1 MKIKFAGRDT
11 GQSRNRHWGKWVVML
26 AIAVT
31 VMGSTLSIA
40 HADTSYT
47 VQPGDTLT
55 GIAARYNVS
64 VDAIV
69 TANNLPNRSTIY
81 VGQSLVIPS
90 GTGQQQTTQAAT
102 GTYVV
107 QTGDTLSSIALRY
120 GTTTAALELANK
132 LASSVIYVGQTL
144 TIVPASY
151 TAPAAPTSIPA
162 SGGTYTVL
170 PGDSLSSVAAKFG
183 VARADLAAANG
194 MSPSA
199 YLYVGQVLTIP
210 GAGQQVQAPTPTS
223 VPPTATTVPPTAQV
237 PVADTTT
244 PQPVVVPTQ
253 AAPGTPVQYTVQA
266 GDTMSSIAAKFNTT
280 VTNLQSLNNLGN
292 TNYIYVGQVLVIVK
306 GNDQGGAPPTVQP
319 TAGVPAEPTPP
330 VGKYGPKWVDVDLTT
345 QTMVAYEGET
355 TVYTARVS
363 SGTWD
368 HPTVLGTYR
377 VYAKY
382 VTTRMRGGEGAE
394 KYDIPDVP
402 YTMYFY
408 ADYALHGAYWHNNFG
423 NPMSHGCVNLP
434 VDVAKWMYDWAPI
447 GTMVVTHN

>member
-1 MKIKFAGRDT
+1 MKIDIAGR
-11 GQSRNRHWGKWVVML
+11 GLGRNWGRWLVMF
-26 AIAVT
+26 AIAFTLVA
-31 VMGSTLSIA
+31 GSFSIA

-90 GTGQQQTTQAAT
+90 GTAQQPTQPPT

-120 GTTTAALELANK
+120 GTTIAALELANK
-132 LASSVIYVGQTL
+132 LSSSVIYVGQTL

-151 TAPAAPTSIPA
+151 TAPAAPPSIPA
-162 SGGTYTVL
+162 SSGTYTVL
-170 PGDSLSSVAAKFG
+170 AGDSLSSVAVKFG
-183 VARADLAAANG
+183 VTRTDLAAANG
-194 MSPSA
+194 ISPSA
-199 YLYVGQVLTIP
+199 YLYVGQVLNIP
-210 GAGQQVQAPTPTS
+210 GAGQQSGAPTPTS
-223 VPPTATTVPPTAQV
+223 APPPPTATAIPPT
-237 PVADTTT
+237 VAATTT

-280 VTNLQSLNNLGN
+280 IANLQSLNNLGD

-306 GNDQGGAPPTVQP
+306 GNDQGGPPPSQP
-319 TAGVPAEPTPP
+319 TTAPPAEPTPP
-330 VGKYGPKWVDVDLTT
+330 MGKYGPKWVDVDLTT

-382 VTTRMRGGEGAE
+382 VTTRMKGGEGIE
-394 KYDIPDVP
+394 RYDIPDVP

>member
-1 MKIKFAGRDT
+1 MKVNLAEKGYGR
-11 GQSRNRHWGKWVVML
+11 RWGRWLVMV
-26 AIAVT
+26 AIALTIVA
-31 VMGSTLSIA
+31 SSLSIA

-81 VGQSLVIPS
+81 VGQSLVIPT
-90 GTGQQQTTQAAT
+90 GTGQQQQAT
-102 GTYVV
+102 GTYIV

-120 GTTTAALELANK
+120 GTTIAALELANK
-132 LASSVIYVGQTL
+132 LSSSVIYVGQTL
-144 TIVPASY
+144 VIVPASY
-151 TAPAAPTSIPA
+151 SAPPSNPPA
-162 SGGTYTVL
+162 TGGTTYTVQS
-170 PGDSLSSVAAKFG
+170 GDSLSTVAARFG
-183 VARADLAAANG
+183 VTRAALAAANG
-194 MSPSA
+194 ISPSS

-210 GAGQQVQAPTPTS
+210 GTGQNQQAPTATATS
-223 VPPTATTVPPTAQV
+223 LPPTATPVPPTPDV
-237 PVADTTT
+237 PEVATTT
-244 PQPVVVPTQ
+244 PQPVVAPTQ
-253 AAPGTPVQYTVQA
+253 AAPGTPVKYTVQV
-266 GDTMSSIAAKFNTT
+266 GDNLSKIAAKFNTT
-280 VTNLQSLNNLGN
+280 IANLQSLNNLGD
-292 TNYIYVGQVLVIVK
+292 TNYLYVGQVLVIVQ
-306 GNDQGGAPPTVQP
+306 GNDQGSGPPTAQA
-319 TAGVPAEPTPP
+319 TAVTPAEPTPP
-330 VGKYGPKWVDVDLTT
+330 MGKYGPKWVDVDLST
-345 QTMVAYEGET
+345 QTMNAYEGET
-355 TVYTARVS
+355 IVYTSRVS

-382 VTTRMRGGEGAE
+382 VTTRMQGGEGFE
-394 KYDIPDVP
+394 HYDIPDVP

-408 ADYALHGAYWHNNFG
+408 SGYALHGAYWHNNFG